1 MADRSGEGGVAS
13 FLLGGVIGAVVA
25 LLLAPTSGEE
35 TRRRLNDWLEENR
48 KRTRK
53 FLDEE
58 GWEAKK
64 SKLSEALHAKK
75 EQVETVLEAG
85 KKAYEAGKKA
95 YREASHRHET
105 PGADQE
111 S

>member
-1 MADRSGEGGVAS
+1 MADRSGESGVVS
-13 FLLGGVIGAVVA
+13 FLLGGVIGAAVA

-48 KRTRK
+48 KRTRD

-58 GWEAKK
+58 GWEGQK
-64 SKLSEALHAKK
+64 SRLSEALHAKK
-75 EQVETVLEAG
+75 EKMETVLEAG

-95 YREASHRHET
+95 YREASHRHEAH
-105 PGADQE
+105 GSDQE